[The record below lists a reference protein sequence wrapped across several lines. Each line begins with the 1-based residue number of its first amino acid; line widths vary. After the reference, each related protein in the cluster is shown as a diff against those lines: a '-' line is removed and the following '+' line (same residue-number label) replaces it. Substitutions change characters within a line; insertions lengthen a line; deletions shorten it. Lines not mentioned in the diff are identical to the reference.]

1 MKTTFLWVRVESEF
15 VFLEKSHPSLSLNSE
30 FGDFHVKHGPIAM
43 QCTCVET
50 EEVWFLNTSC

>member
-43 QCTCVET
+43 QCTYVET
-50 EEVWFLNTSC
+50 VRT